1 MVLLGSLLLIIDI
14 AGYDIAFLLRYRIVP
29 EKIKRAIKKYRGN
42 HITPNSGNLLKAF
55 WITKNMASIA
65 IDDKNDT
72 RPAFVTS

>member
-1 MVLLGSLLLIIDI
+1 MIIDM
-14 AGYDIAFLLRYRIVP
+14 ASYDIAFLLKYSIVP

-42 HITPNSGNLLKAF
+42 HITPNSRNFLKVF
-55 WITKNMASIA
+55 WIMKNIASIA

>member
-1 MVLLGSLLLIIDI
+1 MIIDM
-14 AGYDIAFLLRYRIVP
+14 ASYDIAFLLKYSIVP

-42 HITPNSGNLLKAF
+42 HITPNSGKFLKVF
-55 WITKNMASIA
+55 WITKNIASIA

>member
-1 MVLLGSLLLIIDI
+1 MTN
-14 AGYDIAFLLRYRIVP
+14 YDIAFLLKCSIVP

-42 HITPNSGNLLKAF
+42 HITLNSGNLQVF
-55 WITKNMASIA
+55 WKTKNIASIA